1 MVNLEWYRT
10 FKSVYKNGNFSLA
23 AKELFISQPAVSQQ
37 IVMLEA
43 HVGINFL
50 IESLKGLNLLNM
62 LSCLII

>member
-37 IVMLEA
+37 MAMLEA
-43 HVGINFL
+43 HVGIQTFQ
-50 IESLKGLNLLNM
+50 
-62 LSCLII
+62 